1 MNSQEPNTET
11 DELLE
16 DVGESIGYIQEF
28 VGQEIESVKLEV
40 AEKLSIASS
49 TVITGVVLAT
59 LGGFFIIFIAI
70 ALGFYL
76 GSVLQSNALGF
87 LIVSGIFL
95 ALLLIIFL
103 LKKTLITDR
112 VVTAV
117 IQLIFDQD
125 EDENHS

>member
-87 LIVSGIFL
+87 LIVSGLFL

>member
-103 LKKTLITDR
+103 LK
-112 VVTAV
+112 
-117 IQLIFDQD
+117 
-125 EDENHS
+125 